1 MSIPMENQAPFSFFF
16 VCFSDA
22 QKGIPLKLVCP
33 ALKRFKLLILI
44 FFGSSF
50 LSFVGGS
57 ICIGE
62 SKAIPLHTPLK
73 LIVDSFSETYQPIF
87 TRDSMG
93 VTGIDFIPPY
103 APRVWNREAIHTI
116 NLVCRGELPCFSAY
130 NSLILDVQNR
140 GGNPLFKSGIFSLK
154 EEVLR
159 GGSISNDF
167 SFPLVSEHTS
177 HFFIVHKNQGEV

>member
-33 ALKRFKLLILI
+33 ALKRFKLLMLI

-87 TRDSMG
+87 TSDSMG
-93 VTGIDFIPPY
+93 VGGSDSIPLTPLESLNY
-103 APRVWNREAIHTI
+103 
-116 NLVCRGELPCFSAY
+116 RGELPCFSAF